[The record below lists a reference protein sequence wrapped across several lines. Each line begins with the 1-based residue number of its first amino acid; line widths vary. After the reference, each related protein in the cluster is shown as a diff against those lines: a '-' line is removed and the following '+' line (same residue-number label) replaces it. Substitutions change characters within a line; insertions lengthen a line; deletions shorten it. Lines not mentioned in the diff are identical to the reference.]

1 MTDPVLHI
9 RDLHVSYGSLR
20 VLRGVSLDV
29 PPGETFGLLG
39 PNGAGKTTLIHTI
52 LGLIKPQRGMVQM
65 FGSTDIERNSANIG
79 YLPERQRIH
88 PHATGREYLTT
99 LGKLSGLRG
108 KHLQHQVTTVLHAM
122 DLGEAADRRLGTYS
136 KGMLQR
142 VGLAQA
148 VLHDP
153 DLLIIDEPTTGL
165 DPQGQAEM
173 VALLQQLRTAGHT
186 IIMCTHRLA
195 HVGALCQRVGVLVN
209 GQINRVVHVAELE
222 ANGRSVV
229 IEVDALPPTVAQAL
243 GAWKPQA
250 QVDGTRLTLHPADDV
265 LVATVLR
272 FLLDHA
278 VAVRALLPQADAIDR
293 FYAQAVQPATTSTA
307 IPHVVDEA
315 ATDTLVEDH

>member
-1 MTDPVLHI
+1 MADQVLHI
-9 RDLHVSYGSLR
+9 RDLHVSYGSLH
-20 VLRGVSLDV
+20 VLRGVSFDV
-29 PPGETFGLLG
+29 PSGEMFGLLG

-52 LGLIKPQRGMVQM
+52 LGLLKPQRGTVQV
-65 FGSTDIERNSANIG
+65 FGSTDIERNSAHIG

-88 PHATGREYLTT
+88 PHVTGREYLTT

-108 KHLQHQVTTVLHAM
+108 KTLTQQVAAVINAM
-122 DLGEAADRRLGTYS
+122 DLQEAADRRLGTYS

-153 DLLIIDEPTTGL
+153 DLLIIDEPTSGL
-165 DPQGQAEM
+165 DPGGQDEM
-173 VALLQQLRTAGHT
+173 VVLLKQLRAAGHT

-195 HVGALCQRVGVLVN
+195 HVAALCQRVGVLVD
-209 GQINRVVHVAELE
+209 GQINHITQVADLE
-222 ANGRSVV
+222 ANGHSVV
-229 IEVDALPPTVAQAL
+229 IEVDALPLVVAQAL
-243 GAWKPQA
+243 GAWGPQV
-250 QVDGTRLTLHPADDV
+250 QLNGTRLTLHPADDV

-272 FLLDHA
+272 YLLDHG

-293 FYAQAVQPATTSTA
+293 FYAQAVQPVTTSATMA
-307 IPHVVDEA
+307 DVVDEA

>member
-1 MTDPVLHI
+1 MADQVLHI
-9 RDLHVSYGSLR
+9 RDLHVSYGSLH
-20 VLRGVSLDV
+20 VLRGVSFDV
-29 PPGETFGLLG
+29 PSGEMFGLLG

-52 LGLIKPQRGMVQM
+52 LGLLKPQRGTVQV
-65 FGSTDIERNSANIG
+65 FGSTDIERNSAHIG

-88 PHATGREYLTT
+88 PHVTGREYLTT

-108 KHLQHQVTTVLHAM
+108 KTLTQQVAAVINAM
-122 DLGEAADRRLGTYS
+122 DLQEAADRRLGTYS

-153 DLLIIDEPTTGL
+153 DLLIIDEPTSGL
-165 DPQGQAEM
+165 DPGGQDEM
-173 VALLQQLRTAGHT
+173 VVLLKQLRAAGHT

-195 HVGALCQRVGVLVN
+195 HVAALCQRVGVLVD
-209 GQINRVVHVAELE
+209 GQINHVTSVADLE

-229 IEVDALPPTVAQAL
+229 IEVDALPLAVAQAL
-243 GAWKPQA
+243 GAWGPQV
-250 QVDGTRLTLHPADDV
+250 QLNGTRLTLHPADDV

-272 FLLDHA
+272 YLLDHG

-293 FYAQAVQPATTSTA
+293 FYAQAVQPVTTSATMA
-307 IPHVVDEA
+307 DVIDEA